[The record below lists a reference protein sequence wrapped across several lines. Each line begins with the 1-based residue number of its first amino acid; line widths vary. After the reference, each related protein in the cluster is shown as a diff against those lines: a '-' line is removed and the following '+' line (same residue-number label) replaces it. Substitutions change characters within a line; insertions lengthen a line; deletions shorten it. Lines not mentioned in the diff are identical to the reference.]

1 MSEITPSRK
10 TGRPKGYIANYQP
23 QTKTLLD
30 AVDMVLTEYREH
42 WPLTIRHVFYRLV
55 GAYGYPKDESFYSKL
70 IDHIGNARRGRVIP
84 FNAIR
89 DDGVVTLRMDH
100 FDDQN
105 HFLRHVRVLGENY
118 HRNMLANQNLHVEVW
133 CDAAGMLSQLFKVS
147 REFSVQAYS
156 SGGFDSLTAKKDLA
170 DRICEIAKPTVILH
184 LGDYDPSGKS
194 MFDVIAED
202 VSAFVIADRP
212 WSSVTVDF
220 KRIALTADQV
230 FRYSLPTVP
239 PKKTDSRTAR
249 WEGETCQLEA
259 LSPDNIAHIL
269 RSHIID
275 LFDVHQF
282 HEDRDIQARERQ
294 LITAALPAPRG
305 DA

>member
-23 QTKTLLD
+23 QTKTLALLD

-89 DDGVVTLRMDH
+89 DDGVVTHRMDH

-133 CDAAGMLSQLFKVS
+133 CEAAGMLSQLFKVS

-194 MFDVIAED
+194 
-202 VSAFVIADRP
+202 
-212 WSSVTVDF
+212 VTVDL
-220 KRIALTADQV
+220 KRIPLTADQM
-230 FRYSLPTVP
+230 FRYSLPT
-239 PKKTDSRTAR
+239 AA
-249 WEGETCQLEA
+249 Q
-259 LSPDNIAHIL
+259 
-269 RSHIID
+269 
-275 LFDVHQF
+275 
-282 HEDRDIQARERQ
+282 EDRQPHRAM
-294 LITAALPAPRG
+294 G
-305 DA
+305 G